1 MVDCMP
7 HSWPKSFNIG
17 RMQIVPIHAASFHK
31 HRKFTR
37 ARHMW
42 LRLEP
47 NWRLLRSH
55 MYTEWPGIHTYAE
68 INDRLFVNP
77 GRNDNIQDTKSKV
90 WRYSPEYW
98 QWTRQIEYMWQFLD
112 GQVLPVQIKMEDT
125 LAEYHANLRNE
136 QAEVALHRPAVKKQ
150 WKTKDGT
157 FQVKQKQLGRK
168 IKRKTKWMEPVPSRR
183 KPLFLKCFGTCERC
197 MAVGWEDYFFVEN
210 T

>member
-1 MVDCMP
+1 MTVLLPGKCCFSKWTDMVDCMP

-47 NWRLLRSH
+47 NWRLLGSH

-90 WRYSPEYW
+90 RRYSPEYVAP
-98 QWTRQIEYMWQFLD
+98 Q
-112 GQVLPVQIKMEDT
+112 
-125 LAEYHANLRNE
+125 LAD
-136 QAEVALHRPAVKKQ
+136 V
-150 WKTKDGT
+150 T
-157 FQVKQKQLGRK
+157 
-168 IKRKTKWMEPVPSRR
+168 
-183 KPLFLKCFGTCERC
+183 LFLEYSKKELESKFLIDPFTSRKRVSSRERELKPCFAFNC
-197 MAVGWEDYFFVEN
+197 F
-210 T
+210 

>member
-1 MVDCMP
+1 MATSLSSKTTSNPDINPPNKCKVALSIQILPQTDVTCSINRCMAQKDIAQARCKVQSDASSKFHKCCFSKWTDMVDCMP

-77 GRNDNIQDTKSKV
+77 GRNDNIQDAKSKV
-90 WRYSPEYW
+90 RRYSPEYW
-98 QWTRQIEYMWQFLD
+98 QWMGQIEYMWQFLD
-112 GQVLPVQIKMEDT
+112 G
-125 LAEYHANLRNE
+125 
-136 QAEVALHRPAVKKQ
+136 
-150 WKTKDGT
+150 
-157 FQVKQKQLGRK
+157 
-168 IKRKTKWMEPVPSRR
+168 
-183 KPLFLKCFGTCERC
+183 
-197 MAVGWEDYFFVEN
+197 
-210 T
+210 